1 MSYRKE
7 QGLRGLAF
15 CFIFILTVSGCGD
28 GAPPIGLV
36 TGKVTYKGKPVSA
49 ATVSFMPSE
58 GRPSWGITDAEGNY
72 KLHWDE
78 DHDGAEVDNHKIT
91 IAFIPGS
98 PGEEAALAAGKAVI
112 PTDRKEIIARYG
124 NFETTTLQRD
134 VKPGTQVIDLSL
146 D

>member
-1 MSYRKE
+1 MKVGKSWRS
-7 QGLRGLAF
+7 GLLLVWFLLLSAA
-15 CFIFILTVSGCGD
+15 GCGD

-49 ATVSFMPSE
+49 ATVSFLPSN
-58 GRPSWGITDAEGNY
+58 GRPSWGITDADGNY

-91 IAFIPGS
+91 IAFVPGS
-98 PGEEAALAAGKAVI
+98 PGEEAARATGKAVI
-112 PTDRKEIIARYG
+112 PADQREITAKFG

-134 VKPGTQVIDLSL
+134 VKKGTQVIDLVL